1 MFRMSLCFLLKLE
14 WILQSMLMSDLQVL
28 FLPSWLSSRKTI
40 IDTVMYLTVGKDEE
54 NRVSALV

>member
-40 IDTVMYLTVGKDEE
+40 IDTVMHLTVGKDEE

>member
-1 MFRMSLCFLLKLE
+1 
-14 WILQSMLMSDLQVL
+14 MLMSDLQVL